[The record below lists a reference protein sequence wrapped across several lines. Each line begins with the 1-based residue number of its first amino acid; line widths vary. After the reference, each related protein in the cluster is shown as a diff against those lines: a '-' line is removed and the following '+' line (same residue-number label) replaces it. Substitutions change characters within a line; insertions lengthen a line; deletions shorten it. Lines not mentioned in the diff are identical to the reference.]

1 MENRDRQAWI
11 IAIAMF
17 ISLFF
22 LWGGGYNTSP
32 VFLGALLKS
41 FHWSHERVSWIAA
54 VLSLSVGIAGPIAG
68 WLLDRIE
75 ARFVMGAGAAL
86 AGVGLFAAS
95 RAHTFD
101 SLVLAVVILGIGLGS
116 SALLPASL
124 IIANWF
130 GERRGAALGLATA
143 GMESGGMAMSFVCGY
158 IISLHGWRAAY
169 LFLAI
174 PVLLL
179 VLPLL
184 LIVARTRPA
193 GSEAKSVAESAR
205 DLPGL
210 EIGEALATRAFWML
224 VVVELAFGLAIGGTF
239 LHLVAFLEGYGY
251 TERSS
256 ALVVSVVLGM
266 AAIGKPSFGAMADR
280 IGGKNALGVSFL
292 MIAAG
297 VFILLGA
304 QDRRLIVVWIIWA
317 GLAGASPVALAPL
330 VLSETLGLKRFGTL
344 FGWLGLILTFG
355 LFAGPLIVGKITDV
369 TGSYTEGFE
378 LCSAIALIGAA
389 ASFACVA
396 PKSAPRA
403 ASTIAASADSI

>member
-1 MENRDRQAWI
+1 MGNRDRQAWI
-11 IAIAMF
+11 IAISMF
-17 ISLFF
+17 IALFF

-86 AGVGLFAAS
+86 AGAGFIAAS
-95 RAHTFD
+95 HANTFAG
-101 SLVLAVVILGIGLGS
+101 LVCAVVILGVGLGS

-143 GMESGGMAMSFVCGY
+143 GMESGGMAMTYLSGY
-158 IISLHGWRAAY
+158 IIATHGWRAAY
-169 LFLAI
+169 LLLAA
-174 PVLLL
+174 PVIVL
-179 VLPLL
+179 VVPLL
-184 LIVARTRPA
+184 LIVARTRPRDA
-193 GSEAKSVAESAR
+193 TSKSVAESAR

-210 EIGEALATRAFWML
+210 EIGEALATRTFWML
-224 VVVELAFGLAIGGTF
+224 VVVELTYGLAIGGTF

-251 TERSS
+251 AERSS

-266 AAIGKPSFGAMADR
+266 AAIGKPTFGAMADR
-280 IGGKNALGVSFL
+280 IGGKNALGVSFV
-292 MIAAG
+292 MIAVG

-304 QDRRLIVVWIIWA
+304 QNFWMVALWIVWA
-317 GLAGASPVALAPL
+317 GLAGASPIALVPL
-330 VLSETLGLKRFGTL
+330 VLSEALGLKRFGTL
-344 FGWLGLILTFG
+344 FGWLGLILTIG
-355 LFAGPLIVGKITDV
+355 LFAGPLMVGWITDV

-378 LCSAIALIGAA
+378 LCSLIALFGAA
-389 ASFACVA
+389 ASFACAAPRTVAVGSIAVA
-396 PKSAPRA
+396 P
-403 ASTIAASADSI
+403 ADSF